1 MARFVETFKDWIV
14 SFPNRYKIIEDGQEK
29 TVEIERDWE
38 PDVEGTS
45 NNERV
50 MNELVKNITYD
61 TDTVH
66 TTESGTSVYICDLV
80 GMKEFTEYSSS
91 DSSFIPK
98 ISAQINT
105 TNSNQ
110 LSKIRISGKDGS
122 VSDYDLYTINNG
134 VYSLLGANKLKPN
147 TIVIIKIVSNGA
159 NKIAVVQY
167 LMDDKLD
174 KGTYSGNATT
184 LKADIDNKV
193 SKSGDTMTGVLTIS
207 NSKYPEVIFNNSEL
221 AAVGYSVGG
230 KSAYLRAAKGT
241 SGLSIYSD
249 NTAKLQAN
257 NLNTKNKE
265 VVAAI
270 NELNDNK
277 LDKGTCPYSIGD
289 IYITTLSTNPATKYL
304 GTTWEKIE
312 GRFLLATSGSNASGQ
327 TGGSNIK
334 TIAKANLPNIKLQV
348 DSFTLTTQPHT
359 HPITFK
365 SGTGVDNYPST
376 YASNYSA
383 RNINTGE
390 GGGQNTGTASP
401 FTSALGSG
409 TPLDITPSFYTVHVW
424 KRLT

>member
-61 TDTVH
+61 TGTVH
-66 TTESGTSVYICDLV
+66 TTERGTSVYICDLV

-174 KGTYSGNATT
+174 KGTYPGKASD
-184 LKADIDNKV
+184 LKTEIDLNLVKIL
-193 SKSGDTMTGVLTIS
+193 GLEYDGEL
-207 NSKYPEVIFNNSEL
+207 NNSNL
-221 AAVGYSVGG
+221 KQKG
-230 KSAYLRAAKGT
+230 KAYWDNVTK
-241 SGLSIYSD
+241 SIYKCLVD
-249 NTAKLQAN
+249 N
-257 NLNTKNKE
+257 NLNYPEN
-265 VVAAI
+265 
-270 NELNDNK
+270 
-277 LDKGTCPYSIGD
+277 
-289 IYITTLSTNPATKYL
+289 TKY
-304 GTTWEKIE
+304 EAVSNND
-312 GRFLLATSGSNASGQ
+312 LLLKLNTLFYYNKQ
-327 TGGSNIK
+327 TFSYYG
-334 TIAKANLPNIKLQV
+334 
-348 DSFTLTTQPHT
+348 
-359 HPITFK
+359 
-365 SGTGVDNYPST
+365 
-376 YASNYSA
+376 
-383 RNINTGE
+383 
-390 GGGQNTGTASP
+390 
-401 FTSALGSG
+401 
-409 TPLDITPSFYTVHVW
+409 LDITIERTGKICILSILSYTPSTKTGQISNFPDWCVPLTFSGGALCGDDPLEATGEMYIYPDNRFEWFVSNISQEALYTGQIIYVA
-424 KRLT
+424 KN

>member
-174 KGTYSGNATT
+174 KASYPGNAAD
-184 LKADIDNKV
+184 LKADIDTKLP
-193 SKSGDTMTGVLTIS
+193 KGKFTGTADDLGQGVNL
-207 NSKYPEVIFNNSEL
+207 L
-221 AAVGYSVGG
+221 SV
-230 KSAYLRAAKGT
+230 
-241 SGLSIYSD
+241 
-249 NTAKLQAN
+249 
-257 NLNTKNKE
+257 
-265 VVAAI
+265 
-270 NELNDNK
+270 NK
-277 LDKGTCPYSIGD
+277 LDKASYPGNAADLKAEIDSNLNKIIGLEYD
-289 IYITTLSTNPATKYL
+289 GYITENKVKQVDKVYYDNATKKTYKCIVANSLNYADATKY
-304 GTTWEKIE
+304 EAISNND
-312 GRFLLATSGSNASGQ
+312 LLLKLQNLANKNEFKTLKNFPFNTITLNTIPQEFSLTLEEMNASEYVVIYDVDFTSSSKSKFIFGKLARSTDGEYWIQTPSGEQINFDVSGSRLYLSAHSG
-327 TGGSNIK
+327 SRPVCISS
-334 TIAKANLPNIKLQV
+334 I
-348 DSFTLTTQPHT
+348 
-359 HPITFK
+359 
-365 SGTGVDNYPST
+365 
-376 YASNYSA
+376 
-383 RNINTGE
+383 
-390 GGGQNTGTASP
+390 
-401 FTSALGSG
+401 
-409 TPLDITPSFYTVHVW
+409 FY
-424 KRLT
+424 R